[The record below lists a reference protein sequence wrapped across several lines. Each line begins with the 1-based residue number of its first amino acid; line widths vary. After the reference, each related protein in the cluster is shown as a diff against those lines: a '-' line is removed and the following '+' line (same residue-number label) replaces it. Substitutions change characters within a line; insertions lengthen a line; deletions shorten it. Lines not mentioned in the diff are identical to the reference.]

1 VRLTNLSSAS
11 NYFICAYSDV
21 RLSLIV
27 NNYHSLVDKYNIVCS
42 ITMDSMKKFSEE
54 FISTLYV
61 KALVQGNVTREH
73 AINVVKNFVSTIN
86 CKPISS
92 SSYPKVSL
100 LSCSL
105 KILSVVICIKFRVC
119 QIPKGE
125 TFCVMESFNTRDSN
139 SIIINYY
146 QCGTYT
152 IKGRVIIEIVMVRS
166 FVSEPK

>member
-92 SSYPKVSL
+92 SSYPK
-100 LSCSL
+100 
-105 KILSVVICIKFRVC
+105 FRVC

-125 TFCVMESFNTRDSN
+125 TFCVVESFNARDSN

-146 QCGTYT
+146 QGGTYT